1 MKQAHESMKHASTMW
16 TKLGLMVVLSFG
28 AMYGLMYMMV
38 DVVANVYASFNQF
51 YMAAVMTAAMV
62 IIEVVV
68 MGSMYQGG
76 RIKMIV
82 IGLSLISLTLFF
94 TFTRKQVAIS
104 ENDFLRSMIPHHG
117 GAILMC
123 KNPNLQD
130 PEIKELCRSIVS
142 GQQSEIDFMKMK
154 LKTR

>member
-1 MKQAHESMKHASTMW
+1 MKHATHAYTMW
-16 TKLGLMVVLSFG
+16 TKLGLMALLSFV

-38 DVVANVYASFNQF
+38 DTIENVYPNFNQF

-62 IIEVVV
+62 IIELAV
-68 MGSMYQGG
+68 MSSMYEGR
-76 RIKMIV
+76 RIKIIV
-82 IGLSLISLTLFF
+82 IGLSLIALALFF

-104 ENDFLRSMIPHHG
+104 DKEFLKSMIPHHG

-130 PEIKELCRSIVS
+130 PEIKELCRSITS
-142 GQQSEIDFMKMK
+142 GQQSEIDQMKGILDRLEK
-154 LKTR
+154 

>member
-1 MKQAHESMKHASTMW
+1 MW
-16 TKLGLMVVLSFG
+16 TKLALMTALSFA

-38 DVVANVYASFNQF
+38 DTSANVYASFNQF

-62 IIEVVV
+62 IIEVVI
-68 MGSMYQGG
+68 MSSMYQGG
-76 RIKMIV
+76 LTKIIV
-82 IGLSLISLTLFF
+82 ISLSLISLTLFF

-104 ENDFLRSMIPHHG
+104 ERDFLRSMIPHHG

-130 PEIKELCRSIVS
+130 PEIKELCRSITS

-154 LKTR
+154 LKAR